1 MNNAVDLLYM
11 MMGRYLGWLTIKT
24 NEILLIVL
32 FILLMWKMNI
42 KIVQSNQMEMIQRT
56 VWTVIVVIIVVLTS
70 TSLYIQFTPAYND
83 VINGIQGRYFL
94 PLLLPVYLMLTG
106 DSMKNRKKETFGMI
120 SSGIVLMTN
129 ICICIS
135 VIFACFG

>member
-1 MNNAVDLLYM
+1 
-11 MMGRYLGWLTIKT
+11 
-24 NEILLIVL
+24 
-32 FILLMWKMNI
+32 MWKMNI